1 MPQSLF
7 DNLRAQ
13 RTVPPPPRRIKP
25 NGFARVAR
33 GCWNN
38 APWVIAFW
46 LILACGSLY
55 FSQRIYQTPSGG
67 QLPIPV
73 LVQSAQE
80 LSQKFPGLENLQT
93 IVLANTD
100 AATLEEQRS
109 DLVSTLQLQTDA
121 YDLVFA
127 PGFGDYYEAH
137 GLLYHPLDEVKL
149 RTAYALALKP
159 LFTAIAQ
166 APNANSMATL
176 VNEVSA
182 SISQGREPQGL
193 EDLFAQSAS
202 SLQALMSGI
211 DRPVDWSV
219 VADLDNDSTAT
230 QAIVLAIPKPGAAAQ
245 AHAITLKLLDVI
257 KSSSTTTVSFQQPD
271 VSNTNPQ
278 TKFEKLDGPRAVAAG
293 LIGLVFAGLVLAL
306 SLGRLRL
313 VLVGVI
319 PVLCTGAFS
328 GAMVLKLTGASW
340 PNYWPLFAAAVLATA
355 QLSLR
360 YIAGVASAANGRRAR
375 ETNVML
381 AVQNNGRVLLWI
393 TAVAIM
399 ALVGLL
405 FMKDPLLNKLVIATV
420 SAIMLG
426 YLCVVS
432 LCPALFRVFPD
443 ASKWRAKEWLVPA
456 HRALFEA
463 GPWQFVAKALIGL
476 GVAASLLV
484 LFTITPGQ
492 KPKVLDGPVNI
503 LVNSKAK
510 AEEMIQSLKN
520 VKEAQS
526 IRWLAMFLPE
536 DGTAKQTTLAQLKD
550 QFPRIDPVASQDPQ
564 DLRDQIETLSESLK
578 EISST
583 PETKPALKK
592 AADDFRRSLALLGAT
607 SGDEQ
612 VRQLENRLFGGF
624 NRLAD
629 RADVLASVTAPTL
642 ETLPQ
647 ELRRL
652 FLSDDGQFRLEVL
665 PVAGVSNA
673 NLALRLQAAGFDPVH
688 PVVTEKQFHDLR
700 LQLVFWVF
708 GFAIAASAVLLMV
721 RFGPTANLNG
731 TGMAFAAALCFLAAA
746 ERVWQSEWN
755 LSWLLIGI
763 LVLANLSTMLIKT
776 PMAVSST
783 ALSAI
788 EVFLIPALLISLAL
802 PFALLNV
809 SLIETELMPIALAL
823 GLVAMVVGLL
833 QKHGSDADLLK
844 QDDYGIDG

>member
-1 MPQSLF
+1 MPKSLF

-25 NGFARVAR
+25 NVFARMAR
-33 GCWNN
+33 GCWQK
-38 APWVIAFW
+38 APLVIAFW
-46 LILACGSLY
+46 LIVALASCYASW
-55 FSQRIYQTPSGG
+55 RVYQMPSDAKRD
-67 QLPIPV
+67 IPV
-73 LVQSAQE
+73 KIQNAQNLAE
-80 LSQKFPGLENLQT
+80 KFPGLENLQT
-93 IVLANTD
+93 IVLANAD
-100 AATLEEQRS
+100 AATLEEQRA
-109 DLVSTLQLQTDA
+109 DLVTTLQQQTDA

-137 GLLYHPLDEVKL
+137 GLLYHPLDEVKS
-149 RTAYALALKP
+149 RTAYALSLKP
-159 LFTAIAQ
+159 LFTAIAA

-182 SISQGREPQGL
+182 SIAQGREPQGL
-193 EDLFAQSAS
+193 EDLFTQSAA
-202 SLQALMSGI
+202 SLQALMTGI
-211 DRPVDWSV
+211 DKPVDWSV

-230 QAIVLAIPKPGAAAQ
+230 QAIILAIPKPGAAAQ
-245 AHAITLKLLDVI
+245 ARSISLKLLDVI
-257 KSSSTTTVSFQQPD
+257 KSSSSTTVSFQQP
-271 VSNTNPQ
+271 Q
-278 TKFEKLDGPRAVAAG
+278 TLDLAPSPEKEKFDGPRTVAAG
-293 LIGLVFAGLVLAL
+293 IIGLVFAGLVLAL

-313 VLVGVI
+313 VLVGAI
-319 PVLCTGAFS
+319 PVLGVSLFAGAVLLAIS
-328 GAMVLKLTGASW
+328 GANW
-340 PNYWPLFAAAVLATA
+340 PNYWPLHGAVMLTTA
-355 QLSLR
+355 HFSLR
-360 YIAGVASAANGRRAR
+360 YISGVTSAANGQRAR

-381 AVQNNGRVLLWI
+381 AVQNNGKDLLWMMAASA
-393 TAVAIM
+393 TAVLGVLFVQDPVLNW
-399 ALVGLL
+399 LVGAT
-405 FMKDPLLNKLVIATV
+405 FASIVI
-420 SAIMLG
+420 G
-426 YLCVVS
+426 YICVVS

-443 ASKWRAKEWLVPA
+443 ASKWRAGEWLVPA

-463 GPWQFVAKALIGL
+463 GPWQFVAKTLVGL

-484 LFTITPGQ
+484 VFTIAPGQ
-492 KPKVLDGPVNI
+492 KTQLLDGPVNI

-510 AEEMIQSLKN
+510 AEEMIQNLKN
-520 VKEAQS
+520 VKQAQS
-526 IRWLAMFLPE
+526 VRWLAMFLPE
-536 DGTAKQTTLAQLKD
+536 DGPAKQIALTQLKD
-550 QFPRIDPVASQDPQ
+550 QFPRIDPVASQPPQ
-564 DLRDQIETLSESLK
+564 DLRDQIDTLSQSLK
-578 EISST
+578 DISAT

-612 VRQLENRLFGGF
+612 MRQLENRLFGGF

-629 RADVLASVTAPTL
+629 RADVLAAVSAPTL

-673 NLALRLQAAGFDPVH
+673 NLALRLQAAGFDPIH
-688 PVVTEKQFHDLR
+688 PVLTQKQTRDSR
-700 LQLVFWVF
+700 LQLVLLVF
-708 GFAIAASAVLLMV
+708 GFAVATSAAMLMV

-731 TGMAFAAALCFLAAA
+731 SGMAFAAALCVLLGA
-746 ERVWQSEWN
+746 ERVWQAEWN
-755 LSWLLIGI
+755 IHWLLIAI
-763 LVLANLSTMLIKT
+763 AVLANLSAMLIKT

-788 EVFLIPALLISLAL
+788 EVFLIPAIVLSLAL

>member
-7 DNLRAQ
+7 DDLRAR
-13 RTVPPPPRRIKP
+13 RTAPPLPRRIKP
-25 NGFARVAR
+25 NSFARVAR
-33 GCWNN
+33 NCWNN

-46 LILACGSLY
+46 LIVACVSLY
-55 FSQRIYQTPSGG
+55 FSQSVYQMPGG
-67 QLPIPV
+67 AQLPIPV
-73 LVQSAQE
+73 VVQRAQE

-93 IVLANTD
+93 IVLANAD
-100 AATLEEQRS
+100 AATLEEQRA
-109 DLVSTLQLQTDA
+109 DLVSTLQQQTDS

-149 RTAYALALKP
+149 RTAYALSLKP

-202 SLQALMSGI
+202 SLQALMTGV
-211 DRPVDWSV
+211 DKPVDWSV
-219 VADLDNDSTAT
+219 IADLDNNSTAT
-230 QAIVLAIPKPGAAAQ
+230 QAIVLAVPKPGAADHAR
-245 AHAITLKLLDVI
+245 AITLKLLDVI

-271 VSNTNPQ
+271 VATANPQ
-278 TKFEKLDGPRAVAAG
+278 ATTEKLDAPRTLAAG
-293 LIGLVFAGLVLAL
+293 IIGLVFAGLVLAL
-306 SLGRLRL
+306 SFGRLRL

-319 PVLCTGAFS
+319 PVVCAGLIA
-328 GAMVLKLTGASW
+328 AALLLKLTGTMW
-340 PNYWPLFAAAVLATA
+340 PNYWPLFAAAVLITA

-360 YIAGVASAANGRRAR
+360 YITGVTSAANGQRAR

-381 AVQNNGRVLLWI
+381 AVQNNGPDMLWI
-393 TAVAIM
+393 VMISATSV
-399 ALVGLL
+399 LSLL
-405 FMKDPLLNKLVIATV
+405 FVRDPLLNKLVIATV
-420 SAIMLG
+420 SAIVIG

-463 GPWQFVAKALIGL
+463 GPWQIVAKSLVGL

-484 LFTITPGQ
+484 LFTISPVQ
-492 KPKVLDGPVNI
+492 KAKVLDGPVNI
-503 LVNSKAK
+503 LMNSKAK
-510 AEEMIQSLKN
+510 AEDMIQSLKK

-526 IRWLAMFLPE
+526 VRWLSMFLPE
-536 DGTAKQTTLAQLKD
+536 DGVAKQTALAQLKD

-564 DLRDQIETLSESLK
+564 DLRDQIETLSQSLK
-578 EISST
+578 DISST
-583 PETKPALKK
+583 PETKPTLKK

-629 RADVLASVTAPTL
+629 RADVLASVSAPTL
-642 ETLPQ
+642 ETLPE

-652 FLSDDGQFRLEVL
+652 FLSDDGQFRLEIL

-700 LQLVFWVF
+700 LQLVLWVF
-708 GFAIAASAVLLMV
+708 GSAILASAILLMV

-746 ERVWQSEWN
+746 ERVWQTEWN
-755 LSWLLIGI
+755 LSWMLIGV
-763 LVLANLSTMLIKT
+763 LVMANLSAMLIKT

-788 EVFLIPALLISLAL
+788 EVFLIPAILISLAL

-809 SLIETELMPIALAL
+809 SVIENEIMPIALAL

-833 QKHGSDADLLK
+833 QKHGAEADLLK